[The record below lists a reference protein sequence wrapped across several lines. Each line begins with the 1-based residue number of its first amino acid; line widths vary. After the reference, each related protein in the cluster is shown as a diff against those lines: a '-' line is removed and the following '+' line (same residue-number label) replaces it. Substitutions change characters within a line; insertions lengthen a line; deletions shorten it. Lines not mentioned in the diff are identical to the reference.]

1 MTLFRNLL
9 LWLLLAL
16 SGALLA
22 QALIQDA
29 GFVLVRYLGTEV
41 ETTLAGG
48 LLMLFVVLAA
58 AWALW
63 KLATLPFRL
72 WRSRRERFARARL
85 ADGLDALHRGEHAKA
100 ESLLEVAAQDAQFAA
115 AARVAA
121 ARAAHARGDRDAA
134 LAHLH
139 ALPGRHAA
147 TRALALADLA
157 LADGRI
163 DDARAALATLAAD
176 NPPPRAAT
184 LRAVLDGAADDRTV
198 LDGTVLGGAVLDDTV
213 VDSIAIDGTAPVD
226 ADLPPAGR

>member
-29 GFVLVRYLGTEV
+29 GFVLVRYLGTEI

-48 LLMLFVVLAA
+48 LLLLFVALAA
-58 AWALW
+58 AWVLW

-72 WRSRRERFARARL
+72 WRSRRERVARARL

-100 ESLLEVAAQDAQFAA
+100 ESLLQIAAQDAQFAA

-121 ARAAHARGDRDAA
+121 ARAAHARGDHEAA

-139 ALPGRHAA
+139 ALPERHAA

-163 DDARAALATLAAD
+163 DEARAALATLDAN
-176 NPPPRAAT
+176 NPPPRATT
-184 LRAVLDGAADDRTV
+184 LRAVLDGAADDDNAI
-198 LDGTVLGGAVLDDTV
+198 DGDILGGTAIDGA
-213 VDSIAIDGTAPVD
+213 AIDGTSPV
-226 ADLPPAGR
+226 ATDLPPAGR

>member
-1 MTLFRNLL
+1 MLRT
-9 LWLLLAL
+9 
-16 SGALLA
+16 A
-22 QALIQDA
+22 QI
-29 GFVLVRYLGTEV
+29 
-41 ETTLAGG
+41 TT
-48 LLMLFVVLAA
+48 MLFAALAV

-63 KLATLPFRL
+63 KLATLPLRL

-100 ESLLEVAAQDAQFAA
+100 ESLLALAAQDAQFAA

-121 ARAAHARGDRDAA
+121 ARAAHARGDREAA

-139 ALPGRHAA
+139 ALPERHAA

-163 DDARAALATLAAD
+163 DDARAALATLDAD

-184 LRAVLDGAADDRTV
+184 LRAVLDGAADD
-198 LDGTVLGGAVLDDTV
+198 GSVLDDTAIESLSL
-213 VDSIAIDGTAPVD
+213 DGNPINDIAIDGAAPVS

>member
-16 SGALLA
+16 TGALLA

-29 GFVLVRYLGTEV
+29 GFVLVRYLGTEI

-48 LLMLFVVLAA
+48 LLMLFAVLAV

-100 ESLLEVAAQDAQFAA
+100 ESLLELAAQDAQFAA

-121 ARAAHARGDRDAA
+121 ARAAHARGDREAA

-139 ALPGRHAA
+139 ALPERHAA

-163 DDARAALATLAAD
+163 DDARAALATLDAD
-176 NPPPRAAT
+176 NPPPRVAT
-184 LRAVLDGAADDRTV
+184 LRAMLDGAADD
-198 LDGTVLGGAVLDDTV
+198 GTVLDDTAI
-213 VDSIAIDGTAPVD
+213 DSLAIDDIAIDGTAPVS

>member
-1 MTLFRNLL
+1 MRLFRHLL
-9 LWLLLAL
+9 LWLLFAL

-22 QALIQDA
+22 QVLIQDP

-48 LLMLFVVLAA
+48 VLLSCLALGA
-58 AWALW
+58 LWALW

-85 ADGLDALHRGEHAKA
+85 ADGLDALHRGEHARA
-100 ESLLEVAAQDAQFAA
+100 ESLLDVAAQDAQFAA

-121 ARAAHARGDRDAA
+121 ARAAHARGDLDAA
-134 LAHLH
+134 LAHLD
-139 ALPGRHAA
+139 ALPPRHAA

-157 LADGRI
+157 LADGRV
-163 DDARAALATLAAD
+163 DDARAALATLDAQ

-184 LRAVLDGAADDRTV
+184 LRALLDGRPDDAALSPALDMPTVDR
-198 LDGTVLGGAVLDDTV
+198 
-213 VDSIAIDGTAPVD
+213 
-226 ADLPPAGR
+226 